1 MFVTFFFLL
10 VFPLRDI
17 SSFSVSTS
25 QVKSMQA
32 SLAVPYMALGEDEY
46 DQEREQNVTTVK
58 RKKDVLRYTLS

>member
-1 MFVTFFFLL
+1 
-10 VFPLRDI
+10 
-17 SSFSVSTS
+17 
-25 QVKSMQA
+25 MQA